1 MDQFASHVVREL
13 FLLLCPQVFQSDAPH
28 KSQEVVRSRKSV
40 AWKARQGPLKS
51 IFGDESGQRQS
62 QTSKGGSQLPAFQEA
77 ARRYVVMLRT
87 TMDANEV
94 RSLAGSKVACPVLQV
109 RCYLVRRNLFTGYL
123 IDGAR
128 DRGRSR
134 FLG

>member
-1 MDQFASHVVREL
+1 MDQFASHVVRAL

-51 IFGDESGQRQS
+51 IFGDESGQGQS
-62 QTSKGGSQLPAFQEA
+62 QTSRGGSQLPAFQEV
-77 ARRYVVMLRT
+77 ARRYVEMLRT

-109 RCYLVRRNLFTGYL
+109 RRYLVRPDIFTGYST
-123 IDGAR
+123 DGAR
-128 DRGRSR
+128 DRG
-134 FLG
+134 

>member
-1 MDQFASHVVREL
+1 MDQFASHVVRAL
-13 FLLLCPQVFQSDAPH
+13 FLLLCPQVLQSDAPH

-40 AWKARQGPLKS
+40 TWKARQGPLKS
-51 IFGDESGQRQS
+51 IFGDESGQGQS
-62 QTSKGGSQLPAFQEA
+62 QTSKGGSQPPAFQEV
-77 ARRYVVMLRT
+77 ARRYVAMLRT

-109 RCYLVRRNLFTGYL
+109 RRHFVRPNLFTGYS

-128 DRGRSR
+128 DRG
-134 FLG
+134 